1 MKTEYEFLN
10 KGEEVFLLTEETKT
24 VSLAEA
30 IGTLAMSTYADLLNL
45 KSVEN
50 ADEKKEL
57 ESKITLQS
65 QCLDSMSKALTSLKP
80 FIFR

>member
-1 MKTEYEFLN
+1 MKKEHELLTS
-10 KGEEVFLLTEETKT
+10 GEEVFLLTEEKQK

-30 IGTLAMSTYADLLNL
+30 VGTLAMNTYADLLNL
-45 KSVEN
+45 KSVDN

-65 QCLDSMSKALTSLKP
+65 QCLDSMSRALTSLKP

>member
-1 MKTEYEFLN
+1 MKTQHELVTN
-10 KGEEVFLLTEETKT
+10 GEEVFLLTEENQR

-30 IGTLAMSTYADLLNL
+30 VGTLAMSTYADLLNL
-45 KSVEN
+45 QSAEN
-50 ADEKKEL
+50 VDEKKEL

-65 QCLDSMSKALTSLKP
+65 QCLDSLSKALTSLKP

>member
-1 MKTEYEFLN
+1 MKTEYDFLS

-45 KSVEN
+45 KSVDN

-65 QCLDSMSKALTSLKP
+65 QCLDSMSRALTSLKP
-80 FIFR
+80 FIFH

>member
-1 MKTEYEFLN
+1 MKTEYEFLS
-10 KGEEVFLLTEETKT
+10 KGEEIFLLTEETKT

-57 ESKITLQS
+57 ESKIALQS

>member
-1 MKTEYEFLN
+1 MKTEYEFLT

-45 KSVEN
+45 KNVE
-50 ADEKKEL
+50 DESERKGLKEKINFQ
-57 ESKITLQS
+57 SKV
-65 QCLDSMSKALTSLKP
+65 LDSLSSAYSS
-80 FIFR
+80 IRH